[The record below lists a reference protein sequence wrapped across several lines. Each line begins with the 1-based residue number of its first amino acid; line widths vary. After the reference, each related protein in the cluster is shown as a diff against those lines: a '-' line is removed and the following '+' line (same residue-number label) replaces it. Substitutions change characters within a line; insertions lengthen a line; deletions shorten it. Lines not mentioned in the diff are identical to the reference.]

1 MWYANAM
8 SETITVTLTGPA
20 AEAVEGLVARG
31 DYPTAEAAVADA
43 VLQLAEDPDGLAPEW
58 TAEIRRRMAEHE
70 ANPDSAISSDELRAR
85 LAARFDAKR

>member
-1 MWYANAM
+1 M

-43 VLQLAEDPDGLAPEW
+43 VLQLAEEADELSPEW
-58 TAEIRRRMAEHE
+58 TAEIRRRVAAHE
-70 ANPDSAISSDELRAR
+70 ANPEDVLTVEQVRER
-85 LAARFDAKR
+85 LARRFADR